1 MYQVPLAGCRLMLLK
16 ALFKSIGRTC
26 DLIVSG
32 GTISACAD
40 YGAVLKMPKIGN
52 RVWVAY
58 RGI

>member
-1 MYQVPLAGCRLMLLK
+1 MLLK